1 MISPELYLGFVA
13 ASVLLVL
20 FPGPNVTVIVAN
32 SLAHGVRSGL
42 LTVAGTGA
50 GIAVLLGILIAGMAP
65 GMVLGSQWFDWLRL
79 LGAAYLVWLGISK
92 LRDSRRETD
101 EEVASLPRGG
111 GFWQGFVV
119 LLSNP
124 KVLLFLAALLPQFV
138 DPAGNVLAQMIVLGV
153 TFLVVELMGDSVYA
167 LAASRAGGLMSRAHK
182 KLIDRLS
189 GVLLIGGGVWL
200 SLVRR

>member
-1 MISPELYLGFVA
+1 
-13 ASVLLVL
+13 
-20 FPGPNVTVIVAN
+20 

-65 GMVLGSQWFDWLRL
+65 VMVLVSQWFDWLRL